1 MKLYEILLNDCAKMY
16 RANQFKDQSLPRRDT
31 KKVDEKERAE
41 FRSTLRNTITL
52 FIHREIIG
60 GGMEI

>member
-41 FRSTLRNTITL
+41 FRSTLRNTITP
-52 FIHREIIG
+52 FIVK
-60 GGMEI
+60 